1 MKTPPLAL
9 LFLNF
14 FFSFLSHFLQIFLQI
29 GIIAN
34 CLCLESHNAEM
45 IWGLCLGGVDISGP
59 LASSIWF

>member
-14 FFSFLSHFLQIFLQI
+14 FFLSCHIFYKFSCRLGLLQIVSALNLTMLQ
-29 GIIAN
+29 
-34 CLCLESHNAEM
+34 M